1 MLAEIAWI
9 SLGVAFACALIIAL
23 DEVRHPQKM
32 GVMNLVW
39 PITALYL
46 SVFALWG
53 YFSFGRNK
61 SGHGHHHEMSHHSS
75 WEGND
80 DDMKMARRD
89 PTWQQIAMAAS
100 HCGAGCTLADVVC
113 DFGVFFAGLT
123 LFGSDLLTKYI
134 IDFGGAW
141 LLGIAFQ
148 YFSIQPMRHLPVG
161 QALAEAIK
169 ADTLSIAAFQVG
181 MYGWMALSYFVFFPA
196 PHLTPLQPQYW
207 LMMQI
212 AMVCGFLTTAP
223 MNRWLVGKGIKEAMG

>member
-1 MLAEIAWI
+1 MLLEIAWI
-9 SLGVAFACALIIAL
+9 SLSIAFACALIIAV
-23 DEVRHPQKM
+23 DEVRHPQAM

-53 YFSFGRNK
+53 YFSFGRSK
-61 SGHGHHHEMSHHSS
+61 GGHHRGMHHGMGHGEHGGGMEM
-75 WEGND
+75 G
-80 DDMKMARRD
+80 RRD
-89 PTWQQIAMAAS
+89 PAWRQIAMAAS
-100 HCGAGCTLADVVC
+100 HCGAGCALADVVC
-113 DFGVFFAGLT
+113 EFGIYFAGIT
-123 LFGSDLLTKYI
+123 LFGSDLATKYV
-134 IDFGGAW
+134 IDFAGAW

-161 QALAEAIK
+161 QALGEAIK

-181 MYGWMALSYFVFFPA
+181 MYAWMALVYFVLFPA
-196 PHLTPLQPQYW
+196 PHLTPVDPRFW

-223 MNRWLVGKGIKEAMG
+223 MNSWLVRQGIKEAMG